1 MIVTSRNSNAFCCT
15 SGAWRVWSLSDGH
28 IDMPADLLRDPHNN
42 PVPEAAQAGTS
53 LRLSVNCFAL
63 AGPGADGILIDSGA
77 GGRLDPSMGHLEQ
90 AMAKAQIDPA
100 SITVFA
106 VTHTHADHINGL
118 LTPDGRVLFPN
129 LASIIIAEAAVD
141 SFIAEPHL
149 AQFRPLLRGVR
160 SGDTVAE
167 RLTAFDLPG
176 HAPGHTGYALDTDE
190 DRFLFVGDIVH
201 VPALQF
207 DNPSFT
213 WGYDDD
219 QSVARKT
226 RLKILDDT
234 AGSGTWIAGP
244 HLGWPG
250 IGRVIRKGNAFS
262 YAPSA

>member
-15 SGAWRVWSLSDGH
+15 SGAWRVWSLSDGT
-28 IDMPADLLRDPHNN
+28 IDMPADLLRDPHDR
-42 PVPEAAQAGTS
+42 PVPEAAPAGRS

-90 AMAKAQIDPA
+90 AMVEAGIDPA

-106 VTHTHADHINGL
+106 ITHTHPDHINGL

-129 LASIIIAEAAVD
+129 LKAIIIAEAAVD
-141 SFIAEPHL
+141 SFFAEAHL
-149 AQFRPLLRGVR
+149 ARFRPLLKGVR
-160 SGDTVAE
+160 GGDTVAE

-176 HAPGHTGYALDTDE
+176 HASGHTGYALDTGG

-207 DNPSFT
+207 NNPAFT

-219 QSVARKT
+219 QSVARET
-226 RLKILDDT
+226 RLKILNDT
-234 AGSGTWIAGP
+234 ADSGTWIAGP
-244 HLGWPG
+244 HLGRPG
-250 IGRVIRKGNAFS
+250 IGRVIRKDKA
-262 YAPSA
+262 YAYQPAV